1 MDLTSDKNDVITLC
15 RNGCCP
21 SMVYT
26 KGQYVIEDDFG
37 GKVTLSTENMEE
49 LMGAFEKFR
58 TQQQQPLSS

>member
-1 MDLTSDKNDVITLC
+1 MKKNPLTSVKDDVITLC

-26 KGQYVIEDDFG
+26 NEQFVIEDDFG
-37 GKVTLSTENMEE
+37 GKVNLSTENMEE

-58 TQQQQPLSS
+58 TQQ